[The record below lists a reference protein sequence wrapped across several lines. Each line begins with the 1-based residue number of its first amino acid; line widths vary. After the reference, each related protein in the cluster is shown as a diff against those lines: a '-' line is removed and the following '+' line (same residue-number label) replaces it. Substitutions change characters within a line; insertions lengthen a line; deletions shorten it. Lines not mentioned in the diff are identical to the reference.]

1 MADQLLTLKQH
12 KKSLATIQE
21 WIVSKLTNATKDKAD
36 KNDVLLKDNSD
47 EYVPTAD
54 YSPATKKY
62 VDEHKADVMVGA
74 TADADGN
81 SGLVPTPSTADKDKY
96 LKGDG
101 TWGTVDMTSKLD
113 KTGGTM
119 TGALIAQAN
128 TNYTTYQ
135 VRNIAL
141 STSAST
147 PTGNGS
153 ILGVYS

>member
-1 MADQLLTLKQH
+1 MTDQLFTIKQY
-12 KKSLATIQE
+12 KKSLMAVQKWVI
-21 WIVSKLTNATKDKAD
+21 SKITNATKDKAD
-36 KNDVLLKDNSD
+36 KDNVLLKDNSN
-47 EYVPTAD
+47 EYIPTAD
-54 YSPATKKY
+54 YAPATKKY
-62 VDEHKADVMVGA
+62 VDDHKVDVMVGA
-74 TADADGN
+74 TSDTDGN
-81 SGLVPTPSTADKDKY
+81 SGLVPSPSIADKDKY

-101 TWGTVDMTSKLD
+101 TWETVDMTSKLD

-119 TGALIAQAN
+119 TGVLTAQAN

-147 PTGNGS
+147 PTGTGS